1 MSIYDRN
8 YMRGRARTPRLSDF
22 LSGSPTNILIF
33 ANAAAFLA
41 QAFAER
47 IFGSAAVCE
56 WFALSVG
63 SVASGKLWTLLTYS
77 FMHGGLLH
85 IMCNML
91 GLYFMGRFVERAFGP
106 RRFLAIYFLGA
117 IAGGLAWL
125 ALSAVFQ
132 DGEFLVGASA
142 SVVAVFAAFCIAY
155 PPMPLTFLLF
165 FVIPISMLPM
175 TMLKVAVGFEV
186 FGLLYSIMG
195 GGAVVAYSAH
205 LGGLALGA
213 GLAKF
218 MLSPRAQKPESPR
231 RAGGS
236 ADDYSF
242 KVNISGGAP
251 DPEEVDRILEKIG
264 KSGFASLTD
273 AERDVLRRA
282 RDRLNNR

>member
-1 MSIYDRN
+1 
-8 YMRGRARTPRLSDF
+8 MRGRAQGARLSDF

-91 GLYFMGRFVERAFGP
+91 GLYFMGRFVERALGP

-125 ALSAVFQ
+125 AL
-132 DGEFLVGASA
+132 
-142 SVVAVFAAFCIAY
+142 
-155 PPMPLTFLLF
+155 
-165 FVIPISMLPM
+165 
-175 TMLKVAVGFEV
+175 
-186 FGLLYSIMG
+186 
-195 GGAVVAYSAH
+195 
-205 LGGLALGA
+205 
-213 GLAKF
+213 
-218 MLSPRAQKPESPR
+218 
-231 RAGGS
+231 
-236 ADDYSF
+236 
-242 KVNISGGAP
+242 
-251 DPEEVDRILEKIG
+251 
-264 KSGFASLTD
+264 
-273 AERDVLRRA
+273 
-282 RDRLNNR
+282 